1 MRSVPMMFFLDEKL
15 YKKIKL
21 VKSDDSIVAFDFQEE
36 ERVWLP
42 VRAVLKNY
50 KRAFTMSQAA
60 NMLSVSNGLVR
71 EVVNEGKVTSP
82 VLAYNPRNF
91 APRGYY
97 ISEENMME
105 LRDVIWD
112 LLPKNKYGEPFKD
125 TMPSPDDL
133 KARLHSEDERNYVV
147 RDNEFIQ
154 IFAI

>member
-60 NMLSVSNGLVR
+60 NMLSVTNGLVR

>member
-1 MRSVPMMFFLDEKL
+1 MMFFLDEKL

-60 NMLSVSNGLVR
+60 NMLSVTNGLVR

>member
-1 MRSVPMMFFLDEKL
+1 MMFFLDEKL

>member
-1 MRSVPMMFFLDEKL
+1 MFFLDEKL